1 MMQEEK
7 LFSFANRWFSTSVGV
22 TLAVFLFS
30 AIMGFVVLPYAEP
43 DSRIAGIWESICNAA
58 GFPTSRSDEPMKPS
72 FTVSTADVGS
82 VAPQKVSATSV
93 GRGATLAQQCAI
105 CHGPTGVSRAD
116 SPNLAGQYAAAIYKQ
131 LHDFKTGARSN
142 AVMTPF
148 ALNMPEQDMRDLA
161 AYYAFLPRLPGRR
174 SAGHHAAPTI
184 VASGAPMRGIAP
196 CGSCHG
202 DIENKLASPW
212 LGGQSA
218 VYIKSQLM
226 GFRNGTR
233 RNDTS
238 QQMRNIARAMTIEE
252 IDTAA
257 HFFASLQ

>member
-1 MMQEEK
+1 MMSEEK

-22 TLAVFLFS
+22 TLAIFLFS

-43 DSRIAGIWESICNAA
+43 DSRLAGIWESICNAA
-58 GFPTSRSDEPMKPS
+58 GFPTSRSDMPITPS

-82 VAPQKVSATSV
+82 VVEHNAAATSV

-105 CHGPTGVSRAD
+105 CHGPTGISRAD

-131 LHDFKTGARSN
+131 LHDFKSGARSN

-148 ALNMPEQDMRDLA
+148 ALNMSEQDMRDLA
-161 AYYAFLPRLPGRR
+161 AYYAYLPRLPGSSSTR
-174 SAGHHAAPTI
+174 SQVAPAI

-202 DIENKLASPW
+202 DIENKLGSPW

-226 GFRNGTR
+226 NFRSGTR
-233 RNDTS
+233 KNDTS
-238 QQMRNIARAMTIEE
+238 QQMRNIARAMTVEE

-257 HFFASLQ
+257 RFFASLQ

>member
-1 MMQEEK
+1 MPEEK
-7 LFSFANRWFSTSVGV
+7 LFSFANRWFSTSVGA

-30 AIMGFVVLPYAEP
+30 AIMGFLVLPYAEP
-43 DSRIAGIWESICNAA
+43 DSRLGSIWQSICNAA
-58 GFPTSRSDEPMKPS
+58 GFPTTSSNEPIKPN
-72 FTVSTADVGS
+72 FTVSTADIGS
-82 VAPQKVSATSV
+82 VTPPGSSATSV

-105 CHGPTGVSRAD
+105 CHGPTGISRAD

-131 LHDFKTGARSN
+131 LHDFKSGARAN

-148 ALNMPEQDMRDLA
+148 ALNMTEQDMRDLA
-161 AYYAFLPRLPGRR
+161 AYYAYLPRLPVSL
-174 SAGHHAAPTI
+174 SAGDKVSPTI

-218 VYIKSQLM
+218 VYIKSQLLS
-226 GFRNGTR
+226 FRNGTR
-233 RNDTS
+233 KNDTS

-252 IDTAA
+252 IDQAA
-257 HFFASLQ
+257 HFFSSLQ